1 MREAEERSDAT
12 TMPSSSSSSL
22 SSFRGK
28 EKKTDLDHRL
38 ERQARQRRRPRRGQ
52 TPQGLELGGS
62 GRVAGLSLEVHAKF
76 FSFAGVRE
84 KEKRES
90 EEEKEKAKKKKGG
103 KKKTLR
109 LRESSLSLTTSF
121 PSFNLFESPVSL
133 FVCRLLP
140 PLLLQISKVRLSTFA
155 ASRALF
161 STPRARLRRRI
172 ARGGGDRKQQKRE
185 REHRCRR
192 SNELDS
198 YKIGQGCAEAPF

>member
-84 KEKRES
+84 KEK
-90 EEEKEKAKKKKGG
+90 KKKRTRKKKRGG
-103 KKKTLR
+103 KKKLCVSER
-109 LRESSLSLTTSF
+109 VVSLSLLPFPLSTS
-121 PSFNLFESPVSL
+121 SSRQSL
-133 FVCRLLP
+133 FLSAASSLPYSYKSPRCVCPRLL
-140 PLLLQISKVRLSTFA
+140 LRERCLVRRVRVFGGE
-155 ASRALF
+155 
-161 STPRARLRRRI
+161 LREEEGI
-172 ARGGGDRKQQKRE
+172 ESNKRE
-185 REHRCRR
+185 RE
-192 SNELDS
+192 S
-198 YKIGQGCAEAPF
+198 IAAAAAPS